1 MVFKSKEIHIMSTEQ
16 QDDLSTKRQQILDVI
31 KDWERSDLEECM
43 MEMVTSS
50 PNITSILHDIIS
62 R

>member
-1 MVFKSKEIHIMSTEQ
+1 MSTEQ